1 MKEKTAIEHKREYA
15 EDLKRARETCESI
28 EYLQNKYNLNSIS
41 DIRILAEI
49 LEISCKYDIPIDKMR
64 GSNIGIV
71 SLCGK
76 TGNFDFYIR
85 HSYHFSNHAT
95 DFHIDENEWYVHLSF
110 NGCGRLN
117 IINNAHGYNGYLY
130 EGEFQTAWEEFIETI
145 ESYNPV
151 QYDDINHEYFFTVPD
166 GYKLFCDFT
175 DILVEVKNKFKKLNE
190 AREIEQLKKR
200 LEELEKDN
208 G

>member
-1 MKEKTAIEHKREYA
+1 MTTKEELKKDIELARKTQR
-15 EDLKRARETCESI
+15 SI
-28 EYLQNKYNLNSIS
+28 EYFKKKYARFYECDLR
-41 DIRILAEI
+41 RIADV
-49 LEISCKYDIPIDKMR
+49 LEIADQYDIPIDKMWLSSFDR
-64 GSNIGIV
+64 IALS
-71 SLCGK
+71 GK
-76 TGNFDFYIR
+76 TGSIEFYIR
-85 HSYHFSNHAT
+85 HSYRFTNRAT
-95 DFHIDENEWYVHLSF
+95 DYKIDENEWYVHLSF
-110 NGCGRLN
+110 CGCGRLN
-117 IINNAHGYNGYLY
+117 FINNANGNNGYLY
-130 EGEFQTAWEEFIETI
+130 DGEFQTAWEEFIETI